1 MSVLMKGINGI
12 VIPPARKGRLSKH
25 PWSDLLKKG
34 RILIR
39 GRKVHNISSTVYA
52 AAKRFKKKFAVRSH
66 PDGVEVYLVSDDEA

>member
-1 MSVLMKGINGI
+1 LKGINGI
-12 VIPPARKGRLSKH
+12 VIPPARKGRQSKH

-52 AAKRFKKKFAVRSH
+52 AARRMKKRFAVRAH
-66 PDGVEVYLVSDDEA
+66 PDGVEVYLVVDEKK